1 IAQRNGVCHEISE
14 LAVELGI
21 QYVDYDYN
29 MFSTIFR
36 KLQSN
41 PKTKLTFNAEQLACR
56 KVLNFPGKIITLRDM
71 LRVGTPKIPAAR
83 AMEICKLLE
92 DKRLGVIRKLGKTY
106 QFEKCDTENMNP
118 SIVEELKMLSIQA
131 DEFSFNTSFSSK

>member
-1 IAQRNGVCHEISE
+1 
-14 LAVELGI
+14 
-21 QYVDYDYN
+21 

-41 PKTKLTFNAEQLACR
+41 PKTELTFNAEQLACR
-56 KVLNFPGKIITLRDM
+56 KVLNFPGKIVTLRDM

-83 AMEICKLLE
+83 AMEIFKLLE